1 MFNIGIVE
9 LLVISFF
16 LIIFIKPQE
25 VPKIFKQAGLLY
37 RKLNSYVSNIKYEF
51 SNIENIDL
59 NKQKKSLKK
68 TKKNK
73 KL

>member
-1 MFNIGIVE
+1 M
-9 LLVISFF
+9 
-16 LIIFIKPQE
+16 
-25 VPKIFKQAGLLY
+25 PKIFKQAGLLY